1 MAGRKIDDGAL
12 SAQLARVLEGF
23 KGSER
28 IEADLGLK
36 GFMDRLLEALKDP
49 ANRPRGDKRI
59 WDAGVKKL
67 FLRIRKATATPV
79 YYVQYARSSAIR
91 LGEPPVLTVDM
102 ARGDAVDQLRSRRDD
117 AHGKPRKLV
126 EKMERLAEAKR
137 TIVTVADAGREYVRS
152 LRRDKRT
159 AAAADAERRFE
170 RVLYHDPLGAI
181 EFASLTLA
189 DVEAWR
195 DRMEAGIIP
204 NLPAKRGRPTVPKP
218 MSPASFK
225 RTLTTLK
232 AALNAALDSDD
243 NLPETLSRA
252 WSKVKPEAGADRRRD
267 LYLTR
272 EQRRALLDACAG
284 GLRDLV
290 ECVILTGCRPGDP
303 ARMRRSDYQVRNGR
317 GFATFRT
324 KGHERCVPLSP
335 QAQAL
340 FDRLA
345 KDKLPTAYLFTK
357 DNGHPWAAHDWC
369 DAFKE
374 AVQAAG
380 LPPETVLY
388 TLRHSWITDA
398 ITGGIDLLTV
408 AKLAGT
414 SLAMIEKHYGHLVED
429 RVPDQLAAI
438 QMM

>member
-49 ANRPRGDKRI
+49 ANRPDTAKRV
-59 WDAGVKKL
+59 WDT
-67 FLRIRKATATPV
+67 KATKLCLRVRESGAAAF
-79 YYVQYARSSAIR
+79 YVQWSRTGSAK
-91 LGEPPVLTVDM
+91 LGTPPGLTVER
-102 ARGDAVDQLRSRRDD
+102 ARIQALAQLVSANDAKDGIPEMVRQKRE
-117 AHGKPRKLV
+117 AI
-126 EKMERLAEAKR
+126 AEARR
-137 TIVTVADAGREYVRS
+137 TIFTVADAGREYVRS

-225 RTLTTLK
+225 RTLTALK

-317 GFATFRT
+317 GFVTFRT

-357 DNGHPWAAHDWC
+357 DNGHPWAAHDWR